1 MFLLKAE
8 INELKATC
16 LQHES
21 TIEGLN
27 ATLKRFAQ
35 TDAQSSVQIK
45 INSLQQVSF

>member
-16 LQHES
+16 LKHES

-27 ATLKRFAQ
+27 TTLQSFAQ
-35 TDAQSSVQIK
+35 TDTQSSAKIK
-45 INSLQQVSF
+45 INSLQQVSC